1 MVPQARTRERLPH
14 IPTSN
19 FMEIMSAADAPT
31 HDAPS
36 SDASL
41 LNRIAALSDKAA
53 LAELDAR
60 YGMTLYAIA
69 YAVLL
74 DPGAADA
81 AVAAALRDAWR
92 KAAAFDARTIS
103 AGRWL
108 AQLTRHAA
116 RERTRRALGRGGMA
130 ARRPAGEAARRQGG
144 QIRRLP
150 RCFDLARKLLSRAGR
165 ALRRIVAPSPR
176 TTAAP
181 LGEYGM
187 S

>member
-1 MVPQARTRERLPH
+1 
-14 IPTSN
+14 
-19 FMEIMSAADAPT
+19 MEIMSAANAPT
-31 HDAPS
+31 CDARS

-41 LNRIAALSDKAA
+41 LDRIAALSDKAA

-74 DPGAADA
+74 DPGAADV

-108 AQLTRHAA
+108 ADLTRRAA
-116 RERTRRALGRGGMA
+116 RERIRRASPQRGGA
-130 ARRPAGEAARRQGG
+130 PARPARIAPRRSRSRHTRGA
-144 QIRRLP
+144 
-150 RCFDLARKLLSRAGR
+150 LARWVMIAS
-165 ALRRIVAPSPR
+165 ALVIPAILMRC
-176 TTAAP
+176 
-181 LGEYGM
+181 Y
-187 S
+187 